1 LVSQEFHIWWII
13 TSKRKL
19 INIFRFFIFSLV
31 LFNAGG
37 AFAQI
42 LEEPGLGA
50 TDDCTD
56 ISVNYEN
63 NSKLS
68 QQEKIELMDKAL
80 FHSLNKYEGCQR
92 NRANTAGNGAA
103 GAKNSQA
110 GTNGGS
116 NDGSK
121 GKAEDNA
128 SSSSTASSEMSGT
141 ETPAEQKMPTNAMHD
156 KANPDSAT
164 NKDGIIRLGQ
174 KTQIKGSGKIPDD
187 IPPVDNDSVLEAQ
200 IRHAAMIETDPVIQ
214 EKLWNEYRKYKGLPA
229 KTTQHK

>member
-1 LVSQEFHIWWII
+1 MM

-31 LFNAGG
+31 LFSAGN

-42 LEEPGLGA
+42 QEEPSLGA
-50 TDDCTD
+50 THDCTD
-56 ISVNYEN
+56 ISVNYQN

-80 FHSLNKYEGCQR
+80 FQSLNKYEGCQR
-92 NRANTAGNGAA
+92 SRAKTTGNGAG
-103 GAKNSQA
+103 GAKNSQT
-110 GTNGGS
+110 GTNGES
-116 NDGSK
+116 NDGSNEGSE
-121 GKAEDNA
+121 GKAKNNA
-128 SSSSTASSEMSGT
+128 SPSSTASPDMSGT
-141 ETPAEQKMPTNAMHD
+141 ETPAEQKMPTSAMHD
-156 KANPDSAT
+156 KANPDSAK
-164 NKDGIIRLGQ
+164 NKDGITRLGH
-174 KTQIKGSGKIPDD
+174 KTQIKGSGKTPDD